1 MRFQIISDVHCE
13 FHRDGGKSFCEKLPV
28 ISSTLVIAGDFATYD
43 LIIRNIKILTKRFE
57 NIIYV
62 CGNHEYYGA
71 TRGLV
76 NQTLNKLGY
85 RYKNFHWLNNSTV
98 EIDGVRFLG
107 STMWFQDRPDNF
119 MYQDLLNDFYCI
131 RGFKKWIYSENKK
144 AISFFDNNVKE
155 GDVVITHHAPCSLS
169 ISNGFRSSDTNRFYV
184 CDMSELIYQKKPSYW
199 IHGHMHQAVSYGLYN
214 TRVESNPFGYIG
226 IAETPSIEQYV
237 KVLEV

>member
-13 FHRDGGKSFCEKLPV
+13 FHRDGGKSFCETLSV
-28 ISSTLVIAGDFATYD
+28 ISPTLVIAGDFATYD
-43 LIIRNIKILTKRFE
+43 LIIRNIQILTKRFE
-57 NIIYV
+57 NVIYV

-169 ISNGFRSSDTNRFYV
+169 ISSGFRSSDTNRFYV